1 MRSSEGRATFPCMA
15 KAPKT
20 PNSFR
25 LSEDALRILRTLAEY
40 LGVSQ
45 AAVIEMALRELARKE
60 KVI

>member
-1 MRSSEGRATFPCMA
+1 MA

>member
-1 MRSSEGRATFPCMA
+1 MA
-15 KAPKT
+15 KGPKI

-25 LSEDALRILRTLAEY
+25 LSEDALRILRALAEY